1 MYGDMLHRGGD
12 AAGALAQ
19 YEEARSFYVQVR
31 NGNAYLFCVVK
42 CNILIET
49 LTIYQD
55 RLRTNA
61 MEIQTRPAFVLRT
74 YCIAQYL
81 YLQPIHNA

>member
-1 MYGDMLHRGGD
+1 LLLVAESDDVLSVPQVITAKHMYGDMLHRGGD

-42 CNILIET
+42 CNVLIET
-49 LTIYQD
+49 LTI
-55 RLRTNA
+55 
-61 MEIQTRPAFVLRT
+61 
-74 YCIAQYL
+74 
-81 YLQPIHNA
+81 